1 MSLKTF
7 SRHDMSVI
15 LSKIAL
21 RPIDWNLSLFYFT
34 FFVMY
39 KILGK
44 FEGTKGLSK
53 VVDLRKDN
61 TVTKRKKN
69 NGPQLHATRQAKD
82 QQTWIIL

>member
-1 MSLKTF
+1 
-7 SRHDMSVI
+7 
-15 LSKIAL
+15 
-21 RPIDWNLSLFYFT
+21 
-34 FFVMY
+34 MY

-82 QQTWIIL
+82 QQT